1 MKIDERNGFMQEKI
15 HEEMK
20 KIVDGAYSKTI
31 KFIEDNK
38 DIITILAE
46 KLMDKEVLEGDEVEE
61 IINTYK
67 NTELD
72 NIEL

>member
-1 MKIDERNGFMQEKI
+1 MRWFKLIERLFK
-15 HEEMK
+15 
-20 KIVDGAYSKTI
+20 SSL
-31 KFIEDNK
+31 NK
-38 DIITILAE
+38 NIITILAE
-46 KLMDKEVLEGDEVEE
+46 KLIDKEVVEGDEVEE